1 MKYFKI
7 IVILALFSTTVACN
21 KELDALLENP
31 NAPSVNTADVDLL
44 LNTVQLSFT
53 GFFDDASNLGGQLTR
68 QQAMFGPLYS
78 NAYSPGTS
86 DGLWSTGYAS
96 IIKNANAVIPLAQ
109 KQNKF
114 RASGMAKFFKAY
126 ALATMVDAFGDIP
139 WTEAE
144 LGIENPNPKAD
155 KGAAVYAAAIAILD
169 DAIVDFGK
177 TSANVANDM
186 YYGNSSANWI
196 TAAKTMKFK
205 LLMQT
210 RKVDA
215 SAAAKIQALVTS
227 GDLIKTAAK
236 DFNFKYG
243 INRTSPDS
251 RHPDFASNYNAAGSV
266 GEYLGDWFM
275 WAVVAEKNGGSVSGT
290 SNRAP
295 RTLDPRQ
302 RYYFYRQNTTD
313 ANVNEITLTCST
325 FPRPAHYTEDQPFCF
340 VGAGYWGRD
349 HGDNSGTP
357 PDGSFRTTWGIY
369 PAGGLFDENQAKK
382 VELEPTLSGKG
393 AGILPIWNSEF
404 THFKLAEAAA
414 TGVITGGM
422 SAARAS
428 LKTAIENNMAKVTGF
443 PATLNVTPNSAYT
456 ATSATITA
464 YVDLVLASFDA
475 ATTDDAKLEIIM
487 KEYYLS
493 TWGNGWEAYNAYR
506 LTGYPKKMQPVL
518 ALNPGIFIRSFY
530 YPSVYVNRNLN
541 APAQKALGVKAE
553 KVFWD
558 NNADNF
564 IN

>member
-31 NAPSVNTADVDLL
+31 NSPSLNTADVDYL
-44 LNTVQLSFT
+44 LNQVQTSFS

-86 DGLWSTGYAS
+86 DGLWTSGYTS
-96 IIKNANAVIPLAQ
+96 IIKNANALIPLAQ

-126 ALATMVDAFGDIP
+126 TLATMVDAFGDIP

-144 LGIENPNPKAD
+144 LGMENYNPKAD

-169 DAIVDFGK
+169 DAIVDFQK
-177 TSANVANDM
+177 TGGLDVLNDL
-186 YYGNSSANWI
+186 YYGNSSTRWI

-210 RKVDA
+210 RKVDP
-215 SAAAKIQALVTS
+215 SAAAKIQALVTA
-227 GDLIKTAAK
+227 GDLIKTATG

-243 INRTSPDS
+243 SNRTSPDS
-251 RHPDFASNYNAAGSV
+251 RHPDYASNYNASGAV

-275 WAVVAEKNGGSVSGT
+275 WAVVAEKNGGNLSGLKGK
-290 SNRAP
+290 S
-295 RTLDPRQ
+295 LDPRQ

-313 ANVNEITLTCST
+313 ANVTSITLSCID
-325 FPRPAHYTEDQPFCF
+325 FPRPAHYSDNQPFCLI
-340 VGAGYWGRD
+340 GSGYWGRD

-357 PDGSFRTTWGIY
+357 PDGSYRTTWGIY
-369 PAGGLFDENQAKK
+369 PAGGLFDENQGKK
-382 VELEPTLSGKG
+382 VALEVGGKG

-422 SAARAS
+422 AAARAS
-428 LKTAIENNMAKVTGF
+428 LKTAISNNLAKVTSF
-443 PATLNVTPNSAYT
+443 PATLNVNVDTTYAAN
-456 ATSATITA
+456 SATISK
-464 YVDLVLASFDA
+464 YVDLVLNSFDA
-475 ATTDDAKLEIIM
+475 AKSDDAKLEIIM
-487 KEYYLS
+487 KEFYLS

-506 LTGYPKKMQPVL
+506 LTGYPKNMQPTVYS
-518 ALNPGIFIRSFY
+518 ANPGFFIRSFY

>member
-68 QQAMFGPLYS
+68 QQAMFGPLYN

-86 DGLWSTGYAS
+86 DGLWSTGYTS
-96 IIKNANAVIPLAQ
+96 IIKNANALIPLAQ

-126 ALATMVDAFGDIP
+126 TLATMVDAFGDIP

-144 LGIENPNPKAD
+144 LGIENPNPAQD
-155 KGAAVYAAAIAILD
+155 KGAAVYAAAIALLD

-177 TSANVANDM
+177 TSAAVANDL
-186 YYGNSSANWI
+186 YYGNSSAKWI

-215 SAAAKIQALVTS
+215 GAAAKIQALVTA
-227 GDLIKTAAK
+227 GDLIKTSAN
-236 DFNFKYG
+236 DLNFRYG
-243 INRTSPDS
+243 TNKTSPDS
-251 RHPDFASNYNAAGSV
+251 RHPDYASNYNAAGSV

-275 WAVVAEKNGGSVSGT
+275 WAVVAEKNGGTVSGAKGT
-290 SNRAP
+290 
-295 RTLDPRQ
+295 TLDPRQ
-302 RYYFYRQNTTD
+302 RYYFYRQNTSG
-313 ANVNEITLTCST
+313 ANVNEITLSCIT
-325 FPRPAHYTEDQPFCF
+325 FPKPAHYADAQPFCYI
-340 VGAGYWGRD
+340 GTGYWGRD

-369 PAGGLFDENQAKK
+369 PAGGLFDENQNTK
-382 VELEPTLSGKG
+382 VGLEVGGKG

-414 TGVITGGM
+414 TGVISGGM
-422 SAARAS
+422 TAARAS
-428 LKTAIENNMAKVTGF
+428 LETAIKNNMAKVTGF
-443 PATLNVTPNSAYT
+443 PATVGVTPSATYA
-456 ATSATITA
+456 ATSATITN
-464 YVDLVLASFDA
+464 YVNLVLASFDA

-487 KEYYLS
+487 KEYYLA

-506 LTGYPKKMQPVL
+506 LTGYPKNMQPTVYS
-518 ALNPGIFIRSFY
+518 ATPGFFIRSFY

>member
-68 QQAMFGPLYS
+68 QQTMFGPLYS
-78 NAYSPGTS
+78 NAYSPGTG
-86 DGLWSTGYAS
+86 DGLWSTGYTT
-96 IIKNANAVIPLAQ
+96 IIKNANALIPLAQ
-109 KQNKF
+109 KQSKF
-114 RASGMAKFFKAY
+114 RASGIAKFFKAY
-126 ALATMVDAFGDIP
+126 ALATMVDAFGNIP
-139 WTEAE
+139 FTEAE
-144 LGIENPNPKAD
+144 LGIENTNPKQD
-155 KGAAVYAAAIAILD
+155 QGAAVYAAAIALLD

-177 TSANVANDM
+177 TSAAVANDL
-186 YYGNSSANWI
+186 YYGNSSAKWI
-196 TAAKTMKFK
+196 TAANTMKFK

-215 SAAAKIQALVTS
+215 TAAAKIQSLVTA
-227 GDLIKTAAK
+227 GNLITTAAG

-243 INRTSPDS
+243 TNRNSPDS
-251 RHPDFASNYNAAGSV
+251 RHPDYAGNYNAAGSAS
-266 GEYLGDWFM
+266 EYLGDWFM
-275 WAVVAEKNGGSVSGT
+275 WAVTSEKNGGTVSGARGT
-290 SNRAP
+290 
-295 RTLDPRQ
+295 TLDPRQ
-302 RYYFYRQNTTD
+302 RYYFYRQNTSG

-325 FPRPAHYTEDQPFCF
+325 FPRPAHYATGQPFCYI
-340 VGAGYWGRD
+340 GTGYWGRD

-357 PDGSFRTTWGIY
+357 PDGSFKTTWGVY
-369 PAGGLFDENQAKK
+369 PAGGLFDENQNTK
-382 VELEPTLSGKG
+382 VGLEVGGKG

-414 TGVITGGM
+414 TGVITGGAT
-422 SAARAS
+422 AARAS
-428 LKTAIENNMAKVTGF
+428 LNTAIRASMAKVTGF
-443 PATLNVTPNSAYT
+443 PATVGVTPNATYAAT
-456 ATSATITA
+456 AATIDN
-464 YVDLVLASFDA
+464 YVALVLAAFDA
-475 ATTDDAKLEIIM
+475 TTTDAEKLAIIM

-506 LTGYPKKMQPVL
+506 LTGYPSNMQPTVSSPT
-518 ALNPGIFIRSFY
+518 PGYFIRSFY
-530 YPSVYVNRNLN
+530 YPSVFVNRNLN
-541 APAQKALGVKAE
+541 APAQKALGTAVS

>member
-1 MKYFKI
+1 
-7 IVILALFSTTVACN
+7 
-21 KELDALLENP
+21 
-31 NAPSVNTADVDLL
+31 

-68 QQAMFGPLYS
+68 QQAMFGPLYN

-86 DGLWSTGYAS
+86 DGLWSTGYTS
-96 IIKNANAVIPLAQ
+96 IIKNANALIPLAQ

-139 WTEAE
+139 WSEAE
-144 LGIENPNPKAD
+144 LGIENPNPKQD
-155 KGAAVYAAAIAILD
+155 KGAAVYAAAIALLD

-177 TSANVANDM
+177 TSAAVANDL
-186 YYGNSSANWI
+186 YYGNSSAKWI

-215 SAAAKIQALVTS
+215 GAAAKIQALVTA
-227 GDLIKTAAK
+227 GDLIKTATN

-243 INRTSPDS
+243 SNRTSPDS
-251 RHPDFASNYNAAGSV
+251 RHPDYASNYNAAGSV
-266 GEYLGDWFM
+266 GEYMGDWFM
-275 WAVVAEKNGGSVSGT
+275 WAVVAEKNGGTVSGAKGT
-290 SNRAP
+290 
-295 RTLDPRQ
+295 TLDPRQ
-302 RYYFYRQNTTD
+302 RYYFYRQNTSG

-325 FPRPAHYTEDQPFCF
+325 FPRPAHYADAQPFCYI
-340 VGAGYWGRD
+340 GTGYWGRD

-369 PAGGLFDENQAKK
+369 PAAGLFDENQNTK
-382 VELEPTLSGKG
+382 VGLEVGGKG

-414 TGVITGGM
+414 TGVISGGM
-422 SAARAS
+422 TAARAS
-428 LKTAIENNMAKVTGF
+428 LETAIKNNMAKVTGF
-443 PATLNVTPNSAYT
+443 PATVGVTPSATYA
-456 ATSATITA
+456 ATSTTITN
-464 YVDLVLASFDA
+464 YVNLVLASFDA

-506 LTGYPKKMQPVL
+506 LTGYPKNMQPTVYS
-518 ALNPGIFIRSFY
+518 ATPGFFIRSFY

>member
-7 IVILALFSTTVACN
+7 IVILALLSTTVACN

-44 LNTVQLSFT
+44 LNQVQLSFT

-68 QQAMFGPLYS
+68 QQTMFGPLYS
-78 NAYSPGTS
+78 NAYSPGSS
-86 DGLWSTGYAS
+86 DGLWTTGYTN
-96 IIKNANAVIPLAQ
+96 IIKNANALIPLAQ

-114 RASGMAKFFKAY
+114 RASGIAKFLKAY
-126 ALATMVDAFGDIP
+126 TLATMVDAFGDIP

-144 LGIENPNPKAD
+144 LGIENPNPKVD

-177 TSANVANDM
+177 TSANVANDLF
-186 YYGNSSANWI
+186 YGNSSAKWI
-196 TAAKTMKFK
+196 TASKTMKLKF
-205 LLMQT
+205 LMQT
-210 RKVDA
+210 RKVDP
-215 SAAAKIQALVTS
+215 SAAAKIQALVTA
-227 GDLIKTAAK
+227 GDLIKTASG

-243 INRTSPDS
+243 SNITSPDS
-251 RHPDFASNYNAAGSV
+251 RHPDYASNYRADGLTN
-266 GEYLGDWFM
+266 EYLGDWFM
-275 WAVVAEKNGGSVSGT
+275 WAVVAEKNGGAVSGT
-290 SNRAP
+290 STRAP

-313 ANVNEITLTCST
+313 ANVNAITLTCST
-325 FPRPAHYTEDQPFCF
+325 FPRPAHYDAQQPFCF

-357 PDGSFRTTWGIY
+357 PDGSFKTTWGIY
-369 PAGGLFDENQAKK
+369 PAGGIFDENQAKK
-382 VELEPTLSGKG
+382 VELEPAQSGKG

-422 SAARAS
+422 TAARAS
-428 LKTAIENNMAKVTGF
+428 LKTAIENSMAKVTGF
-443 PATLNVTPNSAYT
+443 PATLNVTPNPAFA
-456 ATSATITA
+456 ATSETITA
-464 YVDLVLASFDA
+464 YVNLVLASFDA
-475 ATTDDAKLEIIM
+475 ATSDEAKLAIII

-506 LTGYPKKMQPVL
+506 LTGYPNKMQPTL
-518 ALNPGIFIRSFY
+518 AVNPGLFVRSFY
-530 YPSVYVNRNLN
+530 YPSVFINRNLN

>member
-1 MKYFKI
+1 
-7 IVILALFSTTVACN
+7 
-21 KELDALLENP
+21 LDALLENP

-44 LNTVQLSFT
+44 LNTVQLSFP

-68 QQAMFGPLYS
+68 QQTMFGPIYA

-86 DGLWSTGYAS
+86 DGLWSTGYTS

-144 LGIENPNPKAD
+144 LGIENPNPKVD

-177 TSANVANDM
+177 TSAPVANDLF
-186 YYGNSSANWI
+186 YGNSSARWI

-205 LLMQT
+205 MLMQT

-215 SAAAKIQALVTS
+215 SAAAKIQALVTA
-227 GDLIKTAAK
+227 GDLIKTATG

-243 INRTSPDS
+243 SNRTSPDS
-251 RHPDFASNYNAAGSV
+251 RHPDYGSNYNAAGAV

-275 WAVVAEKNGGSVSGT
+275 WAVVAEKNGGSVSGARGT
-290 SNRAP
+290 
-295 RTLDPRQ
+295 TLDPRQ
-302 RYYFYRQNTTD
+302 RYYFYRQNTSG

-325 FPRPAHYTEDQPFCF
+325 FPRPSHYAADMPFCYI
-340 VGAGYWGRD
+340 GTGYWGRD

-369 PAGGLFDENQAKK
+369 PAGGLFDENQNTK
-382 VELEPTLSGKG
+382 VGLEVGGKG

-422 SAARAS
+422 TAARAS

-443 PATLNVTPNSAYT
+443 PATVGVTPSATYA
-456 ATSATITA
+456 ATSATIA
-464 YVDLVLASFDA
+464 NYIDLVLAAFDA
-475 ATTDDAKLEIIM
+475 ATSDDAKLGIIM

-506 LTGYPKKMQPVL
+506 LTGYPKNMQPTL
-518 ALNPGIFIRSFY
+518 AITPGFFVRSFY
-530 YPSVYVNRNLN
+530 YPSVFINRNLN

>member
-7 IVILALFSTTVACN
+7 IIILALFSTTVACN

-53 GFFDDASNLGGQLTR
+53 GFFDEASGIGGQLTR
-68 QQAMFGPLYS
+68 QQTLYGPLYS
-78 NAYSPGTS
+78 NAYSPGSS
-86 DGLWSTGYAS
+86 DGLWSTGYTS
-96 IIKNANAVIPLAQ
+96 IIKNANALITLAQ
-109 KQNKF
+109 TQKKY

-126 ALATMVDAFGDIP
+126 ALAAMVDAFGDIP

-144 LGIENPNPKAD
+144 LGIENPNPKQD

-177 TSANVANDM
+177 SSANVANDL
-186 YYGNSSANWI
+186 YYGNSGAKWI
-196 TAAKTMKFK
+196 TATNTMKFK

-215 SAAAKIQALVTS
+215 TAAAKIQALVTA
-227 GDLIKTAAK
+227 GNLISTAAN

-243 INRTSPDS
+243 SNRTSPDS
-251 RHPDFASNYNAAGSV
+251 RHPDYAGNYNAAGSV
-266 GEYLGDWFM
+266 GEYMGDWFM
-275 WAVVAEKNGGSVSGT
+275 WAVAAEKNGGTVSGAKGT
-290 SNRAP
+290 
-295 RTLDPRQ
+295 TLDPRQ
-302 RYYFYRQNTTD
+302 RYYFYRQNTSG
-313 ANVNEITLTCST
+313 ANVNEITLSCITY
-325 FPRPAHYTEDQPFCF
+325 PKPAHYTDAQPYCY
-340 VGAGYWGRD
+340 VGTGYWGRD

-369 PAGGLFDENQAKK
+369 PAGGLFDENQNTK
-382 VELEPTLSGKG
+382 VGLEVGGRG

-404 THFKLAEAAA
+404 TWFKLAEAAA
-414 TGVITGGM
+414 SGVITGGVTG
-422 SAARAS
+422 ARTS
-428 LKTAIENNMAKVTGF
+428 LETAIRNSMAKVTGF
-443 PATLNVTPNSAYT
+443 PATVGVTPSATYA
-456 ATSATITA
+456 ATSTTITN
-464 YVDLVLASFDA
+464 YVNLVLAAYDA
-475 ATTDDAKLEIIM
+475 ALTTEAKLEIIM

-506 LTGYPKKMQPVL
+506 LTGYPKNMQRIVTTPS
-518 ALNPGIFIRSFY
+518 PGFYIRSLY

-541 APAQKALGVKAE
+541 APAQKTLGTTVS

>member
-21 KELDALLENP
+21 KELDSLLENP

-44 LNTVQLSFT
+44 LNQVQLSFT
-53 GFFDDASNLGGQLTR
+53 GFFDEASNLGGQLTR
-68 QQAMFGPLYS
+68 QQTMYGPIYS

-86 DGLWSTGYAS
+86 DGLWTTGYTT
-96 IIKNANAVIPLAQ
+96 IIKNANAIIPLAQ
-109 KQNKF
+109 KQNKY

-144 LGIENPNPKAD
+144 LGIENPNPKQD

-177 TSANVANDM
+177 TSANVGNDLF
-186 YYGNSSANWI
+186 YGNSAAKWI
-196 TAAKTMKFK
+196 TASNTMKFK

-215 SAAAKIQALVTS
+215 GAAAKIQALVTS
-227 GDLIKTAAK
+227 GNLIKTATN

-251 RHPDFASNYNAAGSV
+251 RHPDYAGNYNAAGSV
-266 GEYLGDWFM
+266 GEYMGDWFM
-275 WAVVAEKNGGSVSGT
+275 WAVVAEKNGGTVSGAKGT
-290 SNRAP
+290 
-295 RTLDPRQ
+295 TLDPRQ
-302 RYYFYRQNTTD
+302 RYYFYRQNTSG
-313 ANVNEITLTCST
+313 ANVNEITLFCVSS
-325 FPRPAHYTEDQPFCF
+325 PRPAHYTDDQPFCYI
-340 VGAGYWGRD
+340 GTGYWGRD
-349 HGDNSGTP
+349 HGDNGGTP
-357 PDGSFRTTWGIY
+357 PDGSFRTTWGVY
-369 PAGGLFDENQAKK
+369 PAGGLFDENQNTK
-382 VELEPTLSGKG
+382 VGLEVGGKG

-414 TGVITGGM
+414 SGVITGGM
-422 SAARAS
+422 AAARAS

-443 PATLNVTPNSAYT
+443 PATVGVTPSAT
-456 ATSATITA
+456 FAATSATITN
-464 YVDLVLASFDA
+464 YIDLVLASFDA
-475 ATTDDAKLEIIM
+475 AATDNDKLAIIV

-506 LTGYPKKMQPVL
+506 LTGYPKNMQPTVYS
-518 ALNPGIFIRSFY
+518 AAPGFFVRSFY

-541 APAQKALGVKAE
+541 APAQKALGIKSE

>member
-53 GFFDDASNLGGQLTR
+53 GFFDEASNLGGQLTR

-86 DGLWSTGYAS
+86 DGLWTTGYTS
-96 IIKNANAVIPLAQ
+96 IIKNANALIPLAQ
-109 KQNKF
+109 AQKKF
-114 RASGMAKFFKAY
+114 RASGIAKFFKGY

-144 LGIENPNPKAD
+144 LGIENPNPKQD
-155 KGAAVYAAAIAILD
+155 KGAAVYAAAIALLD
-169 DAIVDFGK
+169 DAIVDFSKPG
-177 TSANVANDM
+177 SAAVANDL
-186 YYGNSSANWI
+186 YYGNSAARWI
-196 TAAKTMKFK
+196 TAAKTIKFK

-215 SAAAKIQALVTS
+215 TAAAKIQALVTA
-227 GDLIKTAAK
+227 GDLISTAAN

-243 INRTSPDS
+243 TNRNSPDA
-251 RHPDFASNYNAAGSV
+251 RHPDYAGNYNAAGSV
-266 GEYLGDWFM
+266 GEYMGDWFM
-275 WAVVAEKNGGSVSGT
+275 WAVAAEKNGGTISGARGT
-290 SNRAP
+290 
-295 RTLDPRQ
+295 TLDPRQ
-302 RYYFYRQNTTD
+302 RYYFYRQNTSG
-313 ANVNEITLTCST
+313 ANVNEITLSCITY
-325 FPRPAHYTEDQPFCF
+325 PKPAHYSDAQPFCYL
-340 VGAGYWGRD
+340 GTGYWGRD

-369 PAGGLFDENQAKK
+369 PAGGLFDENQNTK
-382 VELEPTLSGKG
+382 VALEVGGKG

-422 SAARAS
+422 AAARVS
-428 LKTAIENNMAKVTGF
+428 LEAAIKNSMAKVTGF
-443 PATLNVTPNSAYT
+443 PATLGVTP
-456 ATSATITA
+456 SATYAANATTIAA
-464 YVDLVLASFDA
+464 YVSFVLAAYDA
-475 ATTDDAKLEIIM
+475 ANDNGKLEVIM

-506 LTGYPKKMQPVL
+506 LTGFPKNMQQTVYS
-518 ALNPGIFIRSFY
+518 ATPGFFIRSFY

-541 APAQKALGVKAE
+541 APTQKALGAKVD

>member
-44 LNTVQLSFT
+44 LNQVQLSFT

-68 QQAMFGPLYS
+68 QQTMFGPLYS
-78 NAYSPGTS
+78 NAYSPGSS
-86 DGLWSTGYAS
+86 DGLWSTGYTS
-96 IIKNANAVIPLAQ
+96 IIKNANAIIPLAQ

-144 LGIENPNPKAD
+144 LGIENPNPKVD

-177 TSANVANDM
+177 TSANVANDL
-186 YYGNSSANWI
+186 YYGNSSAKWI
-196 TAAKTMKFK
+196 TASKTMKFK

-215 SAAAKIQALVTS
+215 SAAAKIQALVTA
-227 GDLIKTAAK
+227 GDLIKTASG

-243 INRTSPDS
+243 SNRTSPDS
-251 RHPDFASNYNAAGSV
+251 RHPDYAGNYNAAGSV

-275 WAVVAEKNGGSVSGT
+275 WAVVAEKNGGTVSGARGT
-290 SNRAP
+290 
-295 RTLDPRQ
+295 TLDPRQ
-302 RYYFYRQNTTD
+302 RYYFYRQNTSG
-313 ANVNEITLTCST
+313 ANVNEITLTCIT
-325 FPRPAHYTEDQPFCF
+325 FPRPAHYAAEQPFCYI
-340 VGAGYWGRD
+340 GTGYWGRD

-357 PDGSFRTTWGIY
+357 PDGSFRTTWGVY
-369 PAGGLFDENQAKK
+369 PAGGLFDENQNTK
-382 VELEPTLSGKG
+382 VGLEVGGKG

-422 SAARAS
+422 TAARAS

-443 PATLNVTPNSAYT
+443 PATVGVTPSATYA
-456 ATSATITA
+456 ATSATIA
-464 YVDLVLASFDA
+464 NYVDLVLASFDA
-475 ATTDDAKLEIIM
+475 ATSDEAKLAIIM

-506 LTGYPKKMQPVL
+506 LTGYPKNMQPTL
-518 ALNPGIFIRSFY
+518 AINPGFFVRSLY
-530 YPSVYVNRNLN
+530 YPSVFINRNLN
-541 APAQKALGVKAE
+541 APAQKTLGAKAE